1 MLRKSTIPISVMLLS
16 LTVFSIISIKAALAA
31 GYVNVTN
38 GYQILVNQGIA
49 SFTAQTRNISI
60 DTSKVT
66 TSFFIPT
73 KTVGEV
79 DSYIASPLHTAVQQ
93 GGDTT
98 PPEFT
103 LESTSQIW
111 QAYKYVQFH
120 INENGY
126 YKIAYSTSDYP
137 SEPGSAW
144 IPMSANS
151 AYSSLVGGAY
161 NTLYYYRVF
170 YKDIADNAS
179 TYSGTLT
186 TPVDTDPPAIGITS
200 GPSLSV
206 TNPPSYEVGFY
217 VSESGYYGFDYNTDT
232 YPDPAMNIPSV
243 AWQNYSAL
251 IGDEADIGYYYTI
264 KARDSLGNTSTH
276 QNYVVTTSDS
286 DPPVISNI
294 QGKPVE
300 FPVTDIS
307 FDSDEAGEFLILYAA
322 TEQGLMEFGD
332 PGLLEWVSMTSG
344 SNAYPVGNEEVN
356 TDFYYIIYVRDALLN
371 TTDSGI
377 LTVGNPGG
385 DADGNPDISIV
396 NQHPSPEEPPAVEIY
411 IQNDTDSD
419 SFYYQ
424 LFWSTDREYINGLK
438 GIQPSKFGISLDVP
452 RTVVR
457 DLIGDQEFTHYYYRI
472 YTEDGMNP
480 GVVNST
486 DILELDTESGAHM
499 PK

>member
-1 MLRKSTIPISVMLLS
+1 MLKKSTIPVSLMLVS
-16 LTVFSIISIKAALAA
+16 LVVFSVVTIKTALAA
-31 GYVNVTN
+31 GYVSVTN

-73 KTVGEV
+73 KTIGEV

-98 PPEFT
+98 PPVFT
-103 LESTSQIW
+103 LESTSQTW
-111 QAYKYVQFH
+111 RAYRYVQFH

-126 YKIAYSTSDYP
+126 YKIAYSTSGYP

-151 AYSSLVGGAY
+151 AYSSQVGGAY
-161 NTLYYYRVF
+161 NTFYYYRVF
-170 YKDIADNAS
+170 YKDTVGNSGA
-179 TYSGTLT
+179 YSGTLT
-186 TPVDTDPPAIGITS
+186 TPVDTDPPAIGILS
-200 GPSLSV
+200 GPSPSV
-206 TNPPSYEVGFY
+206 TNPPSYELGFNVG
-217 VSESGYYGFDYNTDT
+217 ESGYYGFDYAIDT
-232 YPDPAMNIPSV
+232 YPNPTMSTPSV
-243 AWQNYSAL
+243 AWQNYLVL
-251 IGDEADIGYYYTI
+251 IGDQADVGYYYTI

-294 QGKPVE
+294 QEKPVE

-322 TEQGLMEFGD
+322 TEEGLMEFGD
-332 PGLLEWVSMTSG
+332 PGQLEWVSMTSG
-344 SNAYPVGNEEVN
+344 HNAYPVGDERVN

-371 TTDSGI
+371 TTDSGV
-377 LTVGNPGG
+377 LTVGKPGG
-385 DADGNPDISIV
+385 DDDGNPDISIV
-396 NQHPSPEEPPAVEIY
+396 NQYPSPEEAPAVEIY

-424 LFWSTDREYINGLK
+424 LFWSEDREYINGLK
-438 GIQPSKFGISLDVP
+438 NIEPSKFGISLDVP

-472 YTEDGMNP
+472 YTEDAMNR

-486 DILELDTESGAHM
+486 DILELDTESGR
-499 PK
+499 